1 MPYCPKCG
9 NQVDDT
15 MTFCPRCG
23 ASLKVDSGARAT
35 TPPYSPQYRQKGEK
49 AEKQEKDEKNEK
61 NEKNEPEKQEKGSY
75 GFVGWLIGG
84 LILITIGVFSILSIN
99 FNFDVRQGWAFFLL
113 IIGIIVIVGAIYI
126 ATQARKRS
134 PLPT

>member
-49 AEKQEKDEKNEK
+49 AEKQEK
-61 NEKNEPEKQEKGSY
+61 GSY

-84 LILITIGVFSILSIN
+84 LVLITIGIFSILSIN